1 MAAPIKLNLKIYQG
15 STFKQVLRW
24 ESSTKVYV
32 PITNI
37 TKSAPIV
44 ITAPAHG
51 VPVGWRARTT
61 NVGGMKEVN
70 LLDYNIVTATTTD
83 TVTFNQVNSLAF
95 TAYTSSGV
103 LEYNQP
109 VSLASFKARM
119 QIREKLTSATFIH
132 EMTTENGGIIL
143 DNINKTITLFI
154 DGITTAGFTFT
165 SGVYLLE
172 FENINSSEIIPFAK
186 GSVSLEL
193 EVTR

>member
-24 ESSTKVYV
+24 ESATKVYV

-37 TKSAPIV
+37 AKSAPIT

-51 VPVGWRARTT
+51 IPVGWRARAT

-70 LLDYNIVTATTTD
+70 ALDYNIVTSTTTD

-95 TAYTSSGV
+95 TTYTTGGV

-109 VSLASFKARM
+109 VPLSYLKARM
-119 QIREKLTSATFIH
+119 QIREKLTSETFVH
-132 EMTTENGGIIL
+132 ELTTENGGIL
-143 DNINKTITLFI
+143 FDNVAKTITLVI
-154 DGITTAGFTFT
+154 SDTVTTGFTFT

-172 FENINSSEIIPFAK
+172 FESLNTGETQPFAK
-186 GSVSLEL
+186 GSISLER

>member
-51 VPVGWRARTT
+51 IPVGWRAKTT

-70 LLDYNIVTATTTD
+70 LLDYNIVTSTTTD

-95 TAYTSSGV
+95 TTYTSGGV

-109 VSLASFKARM
+109 VSISSLKARM
-119 QIREKLTSATFIH
+119 QIRDKVTSTAFIH
-132 EMTTENGGIIL
+132 EMTTENGGVL
-143 DNINKTITLFI
+143 FDNTLKTITLFI
-154 DGITTAGFTFT
+154 DDSVTAGFNFT
-165 SGVYLLE
+165 SAVYLLE
-172 FENINSSEIIPFAK
+172 FENLNTGETMPFAK
-186 GSVSLEL
+186 GSVSLER